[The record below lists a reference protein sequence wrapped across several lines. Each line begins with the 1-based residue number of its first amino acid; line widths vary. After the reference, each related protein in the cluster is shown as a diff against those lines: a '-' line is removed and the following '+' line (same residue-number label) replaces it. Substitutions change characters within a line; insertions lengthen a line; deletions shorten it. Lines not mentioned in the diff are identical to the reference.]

1 MMKNILKSCLY
12 KKLNGGEKDGANR
25 DRVKQRSA
33 GLQREHLFWIIV
45 TAVCVRGFG
54 GNDRGY
60 RVVYDARDTCQRNT
74 QLVMFNLRLP
84 LCCGRLF

>member
-33 GLQREHLFWIIV
+33 GLQRKHLFWIIV
-45 TAVCVRGFG
+45 QAVYMCGFS

-60 RVVYDARDTCQRNT
+60 RVVWH
-74 QLVMFNLRLP
+74 P
-84 LCCGRLF
+84 